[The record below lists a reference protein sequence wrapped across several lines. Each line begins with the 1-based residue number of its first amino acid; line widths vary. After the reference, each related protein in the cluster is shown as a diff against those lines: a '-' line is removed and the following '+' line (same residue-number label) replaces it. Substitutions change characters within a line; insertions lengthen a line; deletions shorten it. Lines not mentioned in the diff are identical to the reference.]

1 MQLFTRAC
9 RTTLAKLLVLGIFAV
24 AISVGPS
31 SSTGPK
37 AAILAEVVAT
47 HTSPEAER
55 TYLYLRIFSNG
66 MAEWQ
71 SSEVGEKELATRS
84 KALTKDEFLRIKS
97 ILADPRLK
105 KLGPNY
111 ETRFAIVDSWTTWK
125 VQIGRKEHSQ
135 SIQILEFSPDLAKTL
150 KSPYPDVL
158 VKLGCTFKKLR
169 ADISEEPSS
178 LDKTCEEVFSNPARG
193 ALDQNHPKMNK

>member
-1 MQLFTRAC
+1 M
-9 RTTLAKLLVLGIFAV
+9 LVLGIVAV
-24 AISVGPS
+24 AISAGQS

-37 AAILAEVVAT
+37 TEILAEVVAI

-55 TYLYLRIFSNG
+55 TYLYLRVFSDG

-71 SSEVGEKELATRS
+71 SSKTAVADKELPTRS
-84 KALTKDEFLRIKS
+84 KALAKDDFLRIKS

-105 KLGPNY
+105 KLGPKY

-125 VQIGRKEHSQ
+125 VQIGRKEHSRG
-135 SIQILEFSPDLAKTL
+135 IQILEFSPDLAKTL
-150 KSPYPDVL
+150 KSPYPDDL

-169 ADISEEPSS
+169 ADISEEPPSS
-178 LDKTCEEVFSNPARG
+178 DKTCEEAGGTVSNR
-193 ALDQNHPKMNK
+193 